1 MIFDFFFQKAAEE
14 KSPQES
20 FKQIYE
26 KQRPA
31 PIDQEVEWDKTQ
43 TIISRTDKFGTID
56 FANDTFCDVCGYSRE
71 ELLGQ
76 PHNIIRHPDMPQI
89 IFKVL
94 WDNILEGNN
103 FHAIVKNL
111 SKSGKYY
118 WVITNFSITRDY
130 QTGEII
136 SFLARRS
143 SVPKSVVDEYIA
155 PFYKKLLE
163 IEKAQ
168 GIRASAAFVGEY
180 LKNAGKTYPEFI
192 YDIMKGSGANYDFL
206 SEFTLGKNPFLVEK
220 EKLDLP

>member
-1 MIFDFFFQKAAEE
+1 MIFDFFFQKEGEE
-14 KSPQES
+14 KSPKES

-26 KQRPA
+26 KQRPT
-31 PIDQEVEWDKTQ
+31 PIDEEVKWDKTQ
-43 TIISRTDKFGTID
+43 TIISRTDRFGTID
-56 FANDTFCDVCGYSRE
+56 FANDIFCDVCGYSRE

-111 SKSGKYY
+111 SKSGRYY

-143 SVPKSVVDEYIA
+143 SVPKNVIDEYIA

-180 LKNAGKTYPEFI
+180 LKNVGKTYPEFI
-192 YDIMKGSGANYDFL
+192 YDIMKDSGADYDFL
-206 SEFTLGKNPFLVEK
+206 SEITLGKNPFLVEK
-220 EKLDLP
+220 ENLDLR